1 MYAEQVRLLYANA
14 DVGIGITL
22 VAALILSRL
31 QWSAVPHLV
40 ILGWCLYM
48 FLVPMARFTLG
59 RLYWRTA
66 PSSLEA
72 SKWGTAFTIGAGLA
86 GAGWGAAGVL
96 LYPEA
101 YPANQVFLVFILG
114 GMMLGAASL
123 LAARPE
129 AFLAFVVPTGLA
141 PAVRLVVQ
149 GDEAHLA
156 MGLLT
161 SLFTLAMLI
170 TTRRIHLTI
179 ISSLNLRF
187 QNRHLVEDLET
198 ARERL
203 VQKNQELEMASQTDP
218 LTDLWNRRGAGQ
230 LFKREIASASRG
242 GHPLCVMLCDLDF
255 FKRVN
260 DIYGHDVGDMVLA
273 SVART
278 TRETMRKSDL
288 CCRWGGEE
296 FLIVLA
302 GMGVEAGTEVAERLR
317 QAIGALEVPHREA
330 TIRLTMSIGFTEY
343 QRGES
348 VESCIRRC
356 DELLYRAKETGRNR
370 VVSDVVSI
378 PVYYGT
384 RLTGRLNKVPSLL
397 APSPVVIP

>member
-1 MYAEQVRLLYANA
+1 MSAEQVRLLYANA
-14 DVGIGITL
+14 DAGIAITL
-22 VAALILSRL
+22 VATLILGRL
-31 QWSAVPHLV
+31 QWSAIPHLV

-66 PSSLEA
+66 PSLLET
-72 SKWGTAFTIGAGLA
+72 SKWGTAFTIGAGLS

-101 YPANQVFLVFILG
+101 YLVNQVFLIFILG

-129 AFLAFVVPTGLA
+129 AFLAFIVPTGLG

-156 MGLLT
+156 MGLLA
-161 SLFTLAMLI
+161 SLFTLATLI

-179 ISSLNLRF
+179 VSSLNLRF
-187 QNRHLVEDLET
+187 QNRHLVEDLKT
-198 ARERL
+198 THERL
-203 VQKNQELEMASQTDP
+203 VQKNQELEMASLTDA

-242 GHPLCVMLCDLDF
+242 GHPLCAMLCDLDF

-260 DIYGHDVGDMVLA
+260 DIYGHDVGDNVLA

-278 TRETMRKSDL
+278 TRETMRKADL

-302 GMGVEAGTEVAERLR
+302 ATGVEEGTEAAERLR
-317 QAIGALEVPHREA
+317 RAIEALEVPHGEV

-370 VVSDVVSI
+370 VVSDVVSTA
-378 PVYYGT
+378 VSYGT
-384 RLTGRLNKVPSLL
+384 KLTGRLDML
-397 APSPVVIP
+397 PSPAVSVVIP